1 MSARRRRAA
10 TAPRR
15 GLTLIELIVAITVL
29 SVGILGFVACAGYL
43 TRGLT
48 NASADTIAAVYGQ
61 SEIEKLA
68 GTACLTLPLNQV
80 MQTTSRGVTRR
91 SRITNNGNNTL
102 AVLDSLK
109 WRNRGVTRLA
119 TLETILPCRPGA

>member
-1 MSARRRRAA
+1 MKTIRRRSAA
-10 TAPRR
+10 GPRR
-15 GLTLIELIVAITVL
+15 GLTLVEIIVAMTILTF
-29 SVGILGFVACAGYL
+29 GILGFVACAGYL

-80 MQTTSRGVTRR
+80 TQTTSRGVTRR
-91 SRITNNGNNTL
+91 SRITAGFNNTL
-102 AVLDSLK
+102 VVLDSLK
-109 WRNRGVTRLA
+109 WKNRGVNRLA